1 MQCRESMAGPESH
14 TESPVEQGGPVVQSK
29 RTLLFP
35 TLGGKNQL
43 EAVNCQMDSLNTE
56 PSAGQAHAV

>member
-1 MQCRESMAGPESH
+1 MQCRESMAGPGSH

-43 EAVNCQMDSLNTE
+43 EAVNCQMDSLNT
-56 PSAGQAHAV
+56 